1 MESGRRMPKAFFWR
15 RMHSLT
21 GFWFLLFLIEHLIVN
36 SQAALYLGDDGSGFV
51 RGVNGI
57 RDLPYLPF
65 IELFLLGF
73 PIVIHLVWGIEYL
86 RTSKM
91 NSLPTDGTKPDL
103 SEYPR
108 NHAYSWQRITS
119 WILLFCVI
127 AHVVQMR
134 FVDYP
139 GTQKQGEHKLYTVK
153 LTEDS
158 GLTSIAERLNVRLE
172 PSSTG
177 NVLGIAPDF
186 GTAELLMVRETFKM
200 PIMIALYTIF
210 VLAACYHGF
219 NGLWTFLITWG
230 VCLTERSQ
238 RIARR
243 FANVLMFV
251 VTIMG
256 LSAIWLTYWI
266 NLKQ

>member
-1 MESGRRMPKAFFWR
+1 MESGRRIPRAFFWR

-21 GFWFLLFLIEHLIVN
+21 GFWFLLFLIEHLVVN
-36 SQAALYLGDDGSGFV
+36 SQAALFIGDDGSGF
-51 RGVNGI
+51 I
-57 RDLPYLPF
+57 RAVGEIKNLPYLPF

-73 PIVIHLVWGIEYL
+73 PILIHLIWGIEYL
-86 RTSKM
+86 RTAKP
-91 NSLPTDGTKPDL
+91 NSFATDGSSPSL
-103 SEYPR
+103 AEYPR
-108 NHAYSWQRITS
+108 NQAYTWQRITS
-119 WILLFCVI
+119 WILLFAVL
-127 AHVVQMR
+127 AHVVHMR

-139 GTQKQGEHKLYTVK
+139 GTIKEGEHKFYTVR
-153 LTEDS
+153 LTDDS
-158 GLTSIAERLNVRLE
+158 GLRSVAHRLNVRLE
-172 PSSTG
+172 PSPSG
-177 NVLGIAPDF
+177 ELLAVVPDF

-243 FANVLMFV
+243 FANVLLFLV
-251 VTIMG
+251 AFLG